1 MRIRVLCCLPA
12 AALCAAAALAQGGGD
27 PDGGPS
33 RAMKTAIMFYERG
46 DDMQAMD
53 RFMDILV
60 KGEPS
65 ERAMANEYLNLITHR
80 MNVGTKDFKRP
91 SPPPA
96 TQLEAVEKTPT
107 PGPAARTPDA
117 DGAAV
122 EYAPAPAAPAAPL
135 RTAVR
140 SDAPMPSANRD
151 LMRKEIR
158 AKLRHLLETSLRELK
173 SYEGVRVPMQENGDP
188 QAVGIP
194 SSLLFTS
201 GISFNKDAGRLLESL
216 TRLAYSLGSTQI
228 VILPEGAGVGDA
240 KVLDMRRSMGVSA
253 HLFTAGI
260 ATPRVRVNLLSS
272 QVVIPKTLKD
282 FKGIVLVFIYNRP
295 LELVVESSLGEEAGP
310 PISLGVYPQAI
321 RPEDNE
327 GAVIEFSVSDP
338 PAGLVSW
345 RFQLLQPSADGTEL
359 APLQEVTSGG
369 PAFHQIYW
377 NGRQNYFGAVLPG
390 GRYECILTATD
401 AKSRTR
407 TLHRWIQ
414 LLAPEAAAPLA
425 AAPRQPAAPAK
436 DPAAPA
442 AAAPAA
448 KPAPSKPVVELPGQG
463 ESILAEERAP
473 MRAVQIKKPP
483 RAARKAPKRGRP
495 GARTTAKAK
504 APPKPAPKPEA
515 EPAVEAAPPAAE
527 AAPKKEKAAAVPG
540 LSVIPFKADTHQMT
554 PEGEKVLAKVADAAA
569 GDLKMEADL
578 LGFAAAG
585 EPDAAR
591 LAERRAQMIAGLLIN
606 KYQLEPKRI
615 QVRSEVSEAGEA
627 RKVEVRLTGKE
638 LR

>member
-1 MRIRVLCCLPA
+1 MRIRVLWSLPA
-12 AALCAAAALAQGGGD
+12 VALCAAAALAQGD
-27 PDGGPS
+27 SDGGPS

-80 MNVGTKDFKRP
+80 MNIGTKDFKRP

-96 TQLEAVEKTPT
+96 TQVEPLEKAPA
-107 PGPAARTPDA
+107 PRPAARAPDA

-122 EYAPAPAAPAAPL
+122 EYAPAPAAPAAAVRP
-135 RTAVR
+135 AVR

-158 AKLRHLLETSLRELK
+158 AKLRNMLEASLKELK
-173 SYEGVRVPMQENGDP
+173 SHDGVRVPMHENGDP
-188 QAVGIP
+188 QAVAIP

-201 GISFNKDAGRLLESL
+201 GIAFNKDAGRLLESL
-216 TRLAYSLGSTQI
+216 TRLVYSLGSTQV
-228 VILPEGAGVGDA
+228 VILPEGAGIGDA

-253 HLFTAGI
+253 HLFTSGI

-272 QVVIPKTLKD
+272 QVIIPKTLKD

-327 GAVIEFSVSDP
+327 GTVIEFSVSDP

-414 LLAPEAAAPLA
+414 LFAPGAAAPLA
-425 AAPRQPAAPAK
+425 AAPAPRKEQPSAAPA
-436 DPAAPA
+436 A

-448 KPAPSKPVVELPGQG
+448 KPAPAKPAVELPGQG
-463 ESILAEERAP
+463 EAILAEEREP
-473 MRAVQIKKPP
+473 VRAVQIKKPP
-483 RAARKAPKRGRP
+483 RAARKAPKRARA
-495 GARTTAKAK
+495 GAPTAAKAK
-504 APPKPAPKPEA
+504 TSTKPAVKPEA
-515 EPAVEAAPPAAE
+515 EPAVEEAPAAAAPR
-527 AAPKKEKAAAVPG
+527 KEKAAAVPG
-540 LSVIPFKADTHQMT
+540 LSIISFKTGTHQMT
-554 PEGEKVLAKVADAAA
+554 PEGEKALAKVADASA
-569 GDLKMEADL
+569 GDLKTEVDL
-578 LGFAAAG
+578 LGFADSG
-585 EPDAAR
+585 EADAAR

-615 QVRSEVSEAGEA
+615 QVRSEVTEGGES
-627 RKVEVRLTGKE
+627 RKVEVRLAGKE
-638 LR
+638 QR